1 MKNKG
6 FLFRFPAALGDRIF
20 PLSVRHGKH
29 VFAVCA
35 VCFMLLCAC
44 GGSGG
49 AKTLRIISWNLQT
62 FFDAQTDGTEYAEF
76 RGTKTSWNREKYEAR
91 LDRLAAFIKEHRADI
106 YVFQEVENEAV
117 LQDIANRC
125 AGSVFSAQK
134 ALYGCFSAEK
144 GAALGTGI
152 LSCLPIE
159 DVKIHRTDIRA
170 VRDLNIKNT
179 SALRCV
185 LQPPLRPLLE
195 IHIQSGAQNF
205 TLFACHWK
213 SKSGGEKASN
223 IWRSFQEAL
232 LAGRIRELT
241 EKNPKESVIVCGDF
255 NRDLKEFD
263 FNTKSRTVGFGADG
277 RKIELYSAWLEVSDQ
292 KQRDNLPQK
301 HRGTDFTSGSYYFR
315 DKWERIDHFF
325 YTASVNAVLFYAVNS
340 GAHAD
345 NKGIPL
351 RYNPHTGTGYS
362 DHLPLFFEFSLP

>member
-1 MKNKG
+1 MKKKG
-6 FLFRFPAALGDRIF
+6 FVFHFPAALEYKISPLAIRQEKRF
-20 PLSVRHGKH
+20 LSV
-29 VFAVCA
+29 FAACLI
-35 VCFMLLCAC
+35 LLCAC
-44 GGSGG
+44 GATGG
-49 AKTLRIISWNLQT
+49 EKPIRIISWNLQT

-76 RGTKTSWNREKYEAR
+76 RGSKSSWNREKYEAR
-91 LDRLAAFIKEHRADI
+91 LDRLAAFIKENRADI

-144 GAALGTGI
+144 GAALGTGV
-152 LSCLPIE
+152 LSRLYIK

-170 VRDLNIKNT
+170 VRARGIKNN
-179 SALRCV
+179 SVFIPV

-232 LAGRIRELT
+232 LAVRIRELT
-241 EKNPKESVIVCGDF
+241 EENSKESVIVCGDF

-277 RKIELYSAWLEVSDQ
+277 LKIELYSAWLDASDQ

-301 HRGTDFTSGSYYFR
+301 DRGSDFTSGSYYFR

-325 YTASVNAVLFYAVNS
+325 YTASVNKVLFYAVNT
-340 GAHAD
+340 GVHAD

-351 RYNPHTGTGYS
+351 RYNPHTGSGYS
-362 DHLPLFFEFSLP
+362 DHLPLLFEFSLP